1 MRQTQALRVSLP
13 FGGSAV
19 PADAALGGGEGCSH
33 RPTPRGHT
41 GDSRTD
47 GGRDRKGRG
56 GEPGSLS
63 AGQTEPLEAAADGSA
78 SRTARGAR
86 LQNPDG
92 TRGRAGGPGE
102 AVATASAGRTAPGR
116 RPGSSAPFCTSPCVG
131 PAWGTVP
138 GDVNLT
144 CSMHVPGH
152 DPKPTQAVAVR
163 NVKKK
168 TTQRWASTRGRSDS
182 HFCKKKKKSPRK

>member
-1 MRQTQALRVSLP
+1 MRHSEVGRAVHTGPHLGDTQETVGQTVGETGKGEAASREASRQGRQSPSRRQLTAPLP
-13 FGGSAV
+13 GR
-19 PADAALGGGEGCSH
+19 LGG
-33 RPTPRGHT
+33 P
-41 GDSRTD
+41 
-47 GGRDRKGRG
+47 
-56 GEPGSLS
+56 
-63 AGQTEPLEAAADGSA
+63 
-78 SRTARGAR
+78 R

-92 TRGRAGGPGE
+92 MRGRAGGPGE

-168 TTQRWASTRGRSDS
+168 KNRQRWVSTRGQSDS
-182 HFCKKKKKSPRK
+182 RFCKKTKSPRK